1 MNKKITDE
9 LDYEEQ
15 ERSALIPVDSIF
27 YSALDK
33 IPELADHFMTC
44 ISSTFEKRLNTG
56 KVLNDEDI
64 DAIQTSLTRSVEDWD
79 LGVKLKKALKK
90 SIPRTRWHLHLWMP

>member
-1 MNKKITDE
+1 MNKKLTDE

-64 DAIQTSLTRSVEDWD
+64 NAIQTSLTRSVEDWD
-79 LGVKLKKALKK
+79 LAIGLP
-90 SIPRTRWHLHLWMP
+90 SQT